1 MALKHLFTFFALLTV
16 LISSVAFAAPAVA
29 QEPEPTVPETCRQFD
44 EDGVLDELGLTRGE
58 CVNILKG
65 FESGNIH
72 RVIVGFCGSEDIQQ
86 QLGTT
91 NKGQCIKVLTAL
103 VEENQT

>member
-1 MALKHLFTFFALLTV
+1 MTVKRLLTLFGLLMV
-16 LISSVAFAAPAVA
+16 LASSVAFAAPAIA
-29 QEPEPTVPETCRQFD
+29 QEPEQTAPDACRQFD
-44 EDGVLDELGLTRGE
+44 EDGLLDELGLTRGE

-72 RVIVGFCGSEDIQQ
+72 RIIVGACGEEELQE

-91 NKGQCIKVLTAL
+91 NKGQCIKVLTEM
-103 VEENQT
+103 VENQE